1 MNKQTWK
8 FRGMAAA
15 TAAAV
20 ATAPSI
26 AAAARRAGVNRS
38 TLYRWAKAEKI
49 PALTPRR
56 RRRPVA
62 AHHPSSGTRPA
73 VDLPQSPENWRAQ
86 VDATFEFDATE
97 AALADLAAMALLMAH
112 DLTQPTSIRLQAA
125 TRFSALVRQLNLEAE
140 VDHGETASPSRAPSW
155 PRPVVLK

>member
-62 AHHPSSGTRPA
+62 GTIPQAGHVPQWTSRNRPRTGEPRWTRR
-73 VDLPQSPENWRAQ
+73 LNSTPRKRRSRTWR
-86 VDATFEFDATE
+86 
-97 AALADLAAMALLMAH
+97 
-112 DLTQPTSIRLQAA
+112 RW
-125 TRFSALVRQLNLEAE
+125 RC
-140 VDHGETASPSRAPSW
+140 
-155 PRPVVLK
+155 